1 MKHEKKGGRV
11 TLQWRNE
18 INTTL
23 SQVNKANIIISHVD
37 SIYTW
42 SDENS
47 ASPLWSFSKK
57 THKPRL
63 TERKISDKSPFG
75 DILQNTQ
82 QVFLKVD
89 KVIKHKFEKL
99 SQEWGAKETW

>member
-1 MKHEKKGGRV
+1 MWTAF
-11 TLQWRNE
+11 TLEVMR
-18 INTTL
+18 TVLHLCDL
-23 SQVNKANIIISHVD
+23 S
-37 SIYTW
+37 
-42 SDENS
+42 
-47 ASPLWSFSKK
+47 PKK

-99 SQEWGAKETW
+99 SQE